1 MIKNSFIELLLV
13 FAFTGCSAKKEIR
26 YLTQA
31 EAQQYPVV
39 MIANCDISCTNF
51 KINKGTIF
59 IVKEI
64 GGYEYKIAGNDLLE
78 DLYSMSTGANEHRF
92 PADALFIKLQEDYT
106 AGFIVYPNVKF
117 GYEKYFDVGYNDAG
131 ANWWMTPG
139 ECTFTCEYP
148 FRLQDNQ

>member
-1 MIKNSFIELLLV
+1 MIKNLTLVLLL
-13 FAFTGCSAKKEIR
+13 AFGLTGCSAKKEIR

-64 GGYEYKIAGNDLLE
+64 GGYEYKITGKGLLE
-78 DLYSMSTGANEHRF
+78 DLYSMSTGANEHKF

-106 AGFIVYPNVKF
+106 AGFIVYPNGQFVYDNFQFF
-117 GYEKYFDVGYNDAG
+117 GYGDRGN
-131 ANWWMTPG
+131 MTTWDNV
-139 ECTFTCEYP
+139 ECTFAGEYP
-148 FRLQDNQ
+148 FRLQENR